1 MMSVLEYAQDV
12 NKSVEEILELA
23 KKLEL
28 TIQGQDDLLSED
40 DIILLD
46 NELQDQVDYVPDKE
60 EEWEEKVEL
69 EDKAED
75 LAQGVRVD
83 GETLV
88 RKEKTK
94 KAVPSNK
101 EKKDEFLRDKK
112 EIYRHRE
119 KLQSNQENISDNV
132 VLYKEGMT
140 VSDLAEV
147 LGVMPSELIKKLMK
161 LGVMATLNQAIN
173 FDVAEL
179 LVVDYDKVLKR
190 EETTDI
196 ANFEEFEIIDDEKD
210 LITRPSVVTIM
221 GHVDHGKTSL
231 LDYIRKTNVVSSEA
245 GGITQAIG
253 AYQITYHD
261 QKITFIDT
269 PGHEAFTEMRARG
282 ASVTDIV
289 IIIVAADDGVMPQ
302 TKEAIDHA
310 KAAKV
315 PIIVAINKIDK
326 PNANADKVLTELAEY
341 GLTPEEWGGDTL
353 VARISAKTGEG
364 VEELLDTILLV
375 AEMKELKANPK
386 RYASGVVLESRLD
399 KQVGSIAS
407 LLIQNGTLRL
417 GDPVVVGTAYGKIRS
432 LKNDQGQ
439 NIVEAG
445 PSTPVEITG
454 LNELPAAG
462 DKFMAFETEKQAR
475 EVSNHRKIRA
485 KEADTNRSGMS
496 LEDLFGAIQDGTKEI
511 NIVLKADVKGSEEAV
526 KHSLEKIKVE
536 DIKIN
541 VIRSGVGTITE
552 SDVVLA
558 KASHAIIIG
567 FNVKPSNKTMEM
579 AKEDSVEIRLYN
591 IIYKV
596 VEDMEAAMKG
606 MLEPLYEEKTTGEGE
621 IRQIF
626 KFSKVGNIAGS
637 HVTSGVIKNNSE
649 VRIIRDGI
657 VIYTGRI
664 RSIQHEKDQVK
675 EVKKDMDCGITFENF
690 QDIKVGDNFETFEQ
704 VEIKR

>member
-94 KAVPSNK
+94 KAIPSNK

-119 KLQSNQENISDNV
+119 KLQSNQENISDSV

-606 MLEPLYEEKTTGEGE
+606 MLEPVYEEKTTGEGE

-690 QDIKVGDNFETFEQ
+690 QDIKVGDLFETFEQ

>member
-94 KAVPSNK
+94 KAIPSNK

-606 MLEPLYEEKTTGEGE
+606 MLEPVYEEKTTGEGE

-637 HVTSGVIKNNSE
+637 HVTSGVIKNNNE
-649 VRIIRDGI
+649 VRIIREGI

>member
-94 KAVPSNK
+94 KAIPSNK

-231 LDYIRKTNVVSSEA
+231 LDYIRKTSVVSSEA

-606 MLEPLYEEKTTGEGE
+606 MLEPVYEEKTTGEGE

>member
-94 KAVPSNK
+94 KAIPSNK

-596 VEDMEAAMKG
+596 V
-606 MLEPLYEEKTTGEGE
+606 
-621 IRQIF
+621 
-626 KFSKVGNIAGS
+626 
-637 HVTSGVIKNNSE
+637 
-649 VRIIRDGI
+649 
-657 VIYTGRI
+657 
-664 RSIQHEKDQVK
+664 
-675 EVKKDMDCGITFENF
+675 
-690 QDIKVGDNFETFEQ
+690 
-704 VEIKR
+704 

>member
-606 MLEPLYEEKTTGEGE
+606 MLEPVYEEKTTGEGE